1 MCPSEMWCRASVNV
15 VSQCHLQAVLR
26 SVWSVAKLIGEGWV
40 CAAAAAAAA
49 ALVATV
55 SHDTDMGGHPLK
67 ADVVSQ
73 RGEWRMR

>member
-1 MCPSEMWCRASVNV
+1 M
-15 VSQCHLQAVLR
+15 
-26 SVWSVAKLIGEGWV
+26 
-40 CAAAAAAAA
+40 CAAAAAAATAAAA